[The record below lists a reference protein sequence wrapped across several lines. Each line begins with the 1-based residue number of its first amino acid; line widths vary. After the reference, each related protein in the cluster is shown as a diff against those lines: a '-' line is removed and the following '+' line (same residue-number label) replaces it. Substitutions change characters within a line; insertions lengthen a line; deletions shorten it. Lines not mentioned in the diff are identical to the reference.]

1 MSFGKRAAILC
12 SNKTDTDATLGYHIH
27 ISQICSDNI
36 IFFLFLRCLSHSTY
50 IEVDLVDLVDDLQVS
65 GQEGLQQLHRP
76 ALQSLGEDCVVGV
89 GKSALSEVPSLQRR
103 EVYFFS
109 D

>member
-1 MSFGKRAAILC
+1 M
-12 SNKTDTDATLGYHIH
+12 Y
-27 ISQICSDNI
+27 SDNTD
-36 IFFLFLRCLSHSTY
+36 FFLSHSTY

-89 GKSALSEVPSLQRR
+89 GKSALSKVPGLQRR
-103 EVYFFS
+103 EVYFS
-109 D
+109 LIEHHT

>member
-1 MSFGKRAAILC
+1 MVLRFFPLFAVPK
-12 SNKTDTDATLGYHIH
+12 
-27 ISQICSDNI
+27 SQY
-36 IFFLFLRCLSHSTY
+36 TY

-89 GKSALSEVPSLQRR
+89 GKGALSEVPGLQRR
-103 EVYFFS
+103 EVHFFS